1 MYDRPIVPKDFIV
14 PQFLKTSEFILK
26 PLTIGYLIKDF
37 DAVMSSVEHLSGLMD
52 PNDRWP
58 IGLTIEENL
67 VDLGWHQREF
77 TLRHSFAYTV
87 LSLNEEECL
96 GCCYIYPASK
106 LDYDVQVFYWIR
118 KEYLATGLEDRLG
131 VKLLSWL
138 EKDWPFT
145 KIILPG
151 RE

>member
-14 PQFLKTSEFILK
+14 PEFLKTSEFILK

-37 DAVMSSVEHLSGLMD
+37 DAVMSSIEHLSGLMD

-77 TLRHSFAYTV
+77 TLRHSFATHLLEGGADLRSVQEMLGHADISTTQIYTH
-87 LSLNEEECL
+87 
-96 GCCYIYPASK
+96 
-106 LDYDVQVFYWIR
+106 LD
-118 KEYLATGLEDRLG
+118 KEHLKEVHRTFHPRFD
-131 VKLLSWL
+131 
-138 EKDWPFT
+138 
-145 KIILPG
+145 
-151 RE
+151 

>member
-1 MYDRPIVPKDFIV
+1 VK
-14 PQFLKTSEFILK
+14 
-26 PLTIGYLIKDF
+26 
-37 DAVMSSVEHLSGLMD
+37 
-52 PNDRWP
+52 
-58 IGLTIEENL
+58 
-67 VDLGWHQREF
+67 
-77 TLRHSFAYTV
+77 
-87 LSLNEEECL
+87 
-96 GCCYIYPASK
+96 
-106 LDYDVQVFYWIR
+106 VFYWIR